1 MENETELSEY
11 QSYVIKGLIE
21 QERQAL
27 GRELSLSEQHRIRDD
42 YLTATQKVTP
52 RQKRVYRRSQRIK
65 EVADYTWKPST
76 PVRHSR

>member
-11 QSYVIKGLIE
+11 QNYVIKGLIE

-27 GRELSLSEQHRIRDD
+27 GRELSLREQHRIQDD
-42 YLTATQKVTP
+42 YLTATQKTTP
-52 RQKRVYRRSQRIK
+52 RQKCTYRRSRRIK
-65 EVADYTWKPST
+65 EVTDYTWRPSA

>member
-27 GRELSLSEQHRIRDD
+27 GRELSLREQHRIRDD
-42 YLTATQKVTP
+42 YLIATQKATP
-52 RQKRVYRRSQRIK
+52 LQKRMYRRSRRIK
-65 EVADYTWKPST
+65 EVTDYTWKPST

>member
-11 QSYVIKGLIE
+11 QNYVIKGLIE

-42 YLTATQKVTP
+42 YLTATP
-52 RQKRVYRRSQRIK
+52 PP
-65 EVADYTWKPST
+65 VAKTCVPT
-76 PVRHSR
+76 QPAN